1 MMFRMLH
8 EMLTMLMLKVFCE
21 FIYVKLLKQINF
33 AKTNFLV
40 QSECF
45 HVESKYDGVSK
56 LNMLKLDSKD

>member
-1 MMFRMLH
+1 MLH
-8 EMLTMLMLKVFCE
+8 EMLTTLVIKVNCD
-21 FIYVKLLKQINF
+21 FIHMKLLKQINF